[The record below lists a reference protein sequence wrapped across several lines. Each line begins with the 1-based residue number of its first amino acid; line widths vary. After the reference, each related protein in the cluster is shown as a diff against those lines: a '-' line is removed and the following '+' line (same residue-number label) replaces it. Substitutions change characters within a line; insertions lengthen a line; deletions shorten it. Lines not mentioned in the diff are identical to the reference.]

1 MSDSVS
7 EVCTIHNVA
16 FGGGFTMIS
25 NKIFENPNLSWQAK
39 GLLSYILSRPPNW
52 HVHSWQLSKI
62 YEGEKKGNGICS
74 IKTIIKELKDNEYI
88 SYTKTRDKKGRW
100 IHRYDVYPMPY
111 KEFKKIFPEIVVPP
125 LEIPEP
131 VNRPIINNTDL
142 ANTELPINICAE
154 KIVAKKSKKIQVPVS
169 DKIERRKL
177 VFTSV
182 EEHDNLL
189 KKFGDS
195 LLNEAYDYLNEWKQS
210 KKESEPKAVDKHTD
224 FFRIKKWVVKDLQ
237 KDKVIK
243 SFDESRE
250 WEKTNRELFF
260 NLKKK
265 HFDQLKGFEY
275 SNGYILNKSNNK
287 DVCMKMLP
295 SAFQNIMNDLVGISR
310 KVESSEKKLRFK
322 PNGEEYYE

>member
-1 MSDSVS
+1 
-7 EVCTIHNVA
+7 
-16 FGGGFTMIS
+16 
-25 NKIFENPNLSWQAK
+25 
-39 GLLSYILSRPPNW
+39 LSYQPIL
-52 HVHSWQLSKI
+52 
-62 YEGEKKGNGICS
+62 
-74 IKTIIKELKDNEYI
+74 
-88 SYTKTRDKKGRW
+88 
-100 IHRYDVYPMPY
+100 
-111 KEFKKIFPEIVVPP
+111 
-125 LEIPEP
+125 
-131 VNRPIINNTDL
+131 INTEL
-142 ANTELPINICAE
+142 ANTELIINTCAE
-154 KIVAKKSKKIQVPVS
+154 KNGAKKSKKIQVPVS
-169 DKIERRKL
+169 DKIERRTL

-195 LLNEAYDYLNEWKQS
+195 ILNEAYDYLNEWKQS

-287 DVCMKMLP
+287 DVCLKMVP
-295 SAFQNIMNDLVGISR
+295 SAFQNIMNDLVGMR
-310 KVESSEKKLRFK
+310 REVESSEKKQRFK

>member
-1 MSDSVS
+1 
-7 EVCTIHNVA
+7 
-16 FGGGFTMIS
+16 MIS

-62 YEGEKKGNGICS
+62 YEGDNPGNSLHS
-74 IKTIIKELKDNEYI
+74 IKKIIKELRDNGYI
-88 SYTKTRDKKGRW
+88 DYAKVRDNKGRW

-111 KEFKKIFPEIVVPP
+111 KEFKKIFPEVELPA
-125 LEIPEP
+125 LEIPET
-131 VNRPIINNTDL
+131 VTQPILINTDL
-142 ANTELPINICAE
+142 ANTELTINTCAE
-154 KIVAKKSKKIQVPVS
+154 KNGAKKSKKIQVPVS

-189 KKFGDS
+189 KKFGDP

-210 KKESEPKAVDKHTD
+210 KQETDPKAVAKHTD
-224 FFRIKKWVVKDLQ
+224 FYRIKKWVVKDLQ
-237 KDKVIK
+237 KDKAMKNI
-243 SFDESRE
+243 DESRE

-265 HFDQLKGFEY
+265 HFDQLKGFEF
-275 SNGYILNKSNNK
+275 SNGFILNKSNGK
-287 DVCMKMLP
+287 DVCLKMVP
-295 SAFQNIMNDLVGISR
+295 SAFQNIMNDFVGMRREI
-310 KVESSEKKLRFK
+310 ESSEKKQRFK
-322 PNGEEYYE
+322 PNGEIYYE